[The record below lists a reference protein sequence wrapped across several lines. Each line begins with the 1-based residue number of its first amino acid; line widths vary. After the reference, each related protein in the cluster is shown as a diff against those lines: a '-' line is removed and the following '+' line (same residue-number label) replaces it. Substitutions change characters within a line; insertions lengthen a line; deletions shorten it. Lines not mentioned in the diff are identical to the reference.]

1 METNVHGVV
10 ILYRFVG
17 MQSVYWVEQIMHIKV
32 TADSLLMNLCIM
44 ESSKVTNI
52 WNDGNN
58 INMTSDVK

>member
-1 METNVHGVV
+1 M
-10 ILYRFVG
+10 
-17 MQSVYWVEQIMHIKV
+17 MHIKV